1 MSKPLVG
8 VTGWRGEFPTYA
20 GPQTLDTLETT
31 YSHALIDAGMVPVI
45 IPNGQ
50 SPGAATEVVARVDGL
65 VLTGGSDIDPE
76 MYGGPRQRVEDDDI
90 EVDRF
95 EVALVRAARSADKPV
110 LAICRGLQLLNVA
123 LGGTLVQDVTS
134 PGGAHEPVEEGH
146 DPEELERR
154 RHPVLLSDDGLL
166 SRVYGSTEIKV
177 NSLHHQ
183 GVGALA
189 DELIAEGQAPDGL
202 IEAARYRGSWWAVGI
217 QWHPERLPIADR
229 DPLFDAL
236 REALGTA

>member
-1 MSKPLVG
+1 MSMPLVG
-8 VTGWRGEFPTYA
+8 LTAWRGEFPTYA

-31 YSHALIDAGMVPVI
+31 YSQAVIAAGMSPLI

-50 SPGAATEVVARVDGL
+50 APESAPEVVARVDCL

-76 MYGGPRQRVEDDDI
+76 MYGNARRRVEEDDI

-95 EVALVRAARSADKPV
+95 EVALVRAARSANKPV

-123 LGGTLVQDVTS
+123 LGGTLNQDVAS
-134 PGGAHEPVEEGH
+134 PETAHEPIEDGY

-154 RHPVLLSDDGLL
+154 RHPVLLTTHGIL

-177 NSLHHQ
+177 NSMHHQ
-183 GVGALA
+183 GIETLP
-189 DELIAEGQAPDGL
+189 DDLIAEGHAPDGL

-217 QWHPERLPIADR
+217 QWHPERLPADER
-229 DPLFDAL
+229 DPIFTEL
-236 REALGTA
+236 RQVVTAG